1 MTGAINSVDQMTT
14 TIAVVAADS
23 AQDRQESNTQQ
34 RVAEDLLKE
43 STNYSNNS
51 KAQAEEAQRYI
62 QAANALEQ
70 AANLLR
76 LKAEQMRKGEIEEER
91 AIEEV
96 KQAIGA
102 LGEEYQIPIPKDA
115 TPEIL
120 ESMAKALEDRAKEN
134 RIKAEDLL
142 IKSEENAKLA
152 KQLQEQ
158 SELLSRK
165 EMNLTDLQ
173 MKAAQAHNEGLR
185 LVLTLLG
192 IGQLDAEYKEQVVYS
207 VKAEEEA
214 TRR

>member
-23 AQDRQESNTQQ
+23 AQDRQDSNTQQ
-34 RVAEDLLKE
+34 RLAEDLLKE

-96 KQAIGA
+96 KEAIGA
-102 LGEEYQIPIPKDA
+102 LGEEYQIPVPKDA

-134 RIKAEDLL
+134 RIKADDLL
-142 IKSEENAKLA
+142 IKSEENTKLA

-165 EMNLTDLQ
+165 EMNLTGLQ